1 MQPRAGF
8 DPQTK
13 RLSPTSTAMVESS
26 DLMVAIGGGEV
37 ARDELTAAKKMGKQI
52 RFIPADMNHQIARDR
67 AFEERSTSS
76 NRLSRRG

>member
-1 MQPRAGF
+1 MDLGIR
-8 DPQTK
+8 
-13 RLSPTSTAMVESS
+13 SPFL
-26 DLMVAIGGGEV
+26 DFFRRGEV